1 MAIPTRFPGGL
12 TTAAPDATLANLG
25 QIDPTKFAT
34 FFDDLFIPA
43 AALGTFTAIAGN
55 GGLVTVAT
63 TKVIGTPAASFTP
76 RASKRAFF
84 KAKLSTSVV
93 ATGGVIAGFAD
104 VLGTATKGLTVSLMN
119 GVLTLTNVYGSV
131 SDTANVS
138 YGVNEQV
145 TIGLEYRPNVG
156 VFAYFNDKA
165 VARIPVPTFDATN
178 LVAGVYSN
186 GGTLTVDYF
195 LASLER

>member
-1 MAIPTRFPGGL
+1 MFQIGTARWSPEGLAAEESIQSADLPARPARLFHGVIARASGQFLTFNPFNEVLKMAIPTRFPGGL

-93 ATGGVIAGFAD
+93 A
-104 VLGTATKGLTVSLMN
+104 
-119 GVLTLTNVYGSV
+119 SV
-131 SDTANVS
+131 S
-138 YGVNEQV
+138 
-145 TIGLEYRPNVG
+145 
-156 VFAYFNDKA
+156 
-165 VARIPVPTFDATN
+165 
-178 LVAGVYSN
+178 
-186 GGTLTVDYF
+186 
-195 LASLER
+195 